1 MSDEDLINRI
11 FSGLALQ
18 LEAQADFSADAE
30 AVEAYLDEQMAGLD
44 RRSRLDILRSV
55 IERWEVCGRPSMAGE
70 SVDEVLTRVCSLLLG
85 RKVSM
90 DDLTSS
96 ELLEK
101 LAESLNTIFNT
112 LNQLISVIN
121 MTFTGEGSPEQTI
134 RQVIGFR
141 LEGEGQGNS
150 LETYLGQISQAFL
163 TSQQAFKEAAYAK
176 VRQMLRVLDPEQLAA
191 ETGKGLKFGPLKK
204 AEMFD
209 LYAHR
214 FEKIHKW
221 FSSGRFM
228 EDFLREFEKNCQIQ
242 FGKSSIHQG
251 G

>member
-1 MSDEDLINRI
+1 MADEKMINRI
-11 FSGLALQ
+11 SSGLAAQ
-18 LEAQADFSADAE
+18 FEADGDVSVDS
-30 AVEAYLDEQMAGLD
+30 VEAFLKEQMAGLD
-44 RRSRLDILRSV
+44 SHSRIAALQSV
-55 IERWEVCGRPSMAGE
+55 VNRLGNTCRPSMTGE
-70 SVDEVLTRVCSLLLG
+70 TDEEVLTRVCSLLLG

-90 DDLTSS
+90 DDLSSS

-150 LETYLGQISQAFL
+150 LETYLDQISNAFL
-163 TSQQAFKEAAYAK
+163 TAQQSFKEAAYAK
-176 VRQMLRVLDPEQLAA
+176 VKQVLSVQDPEQVAA
-191 ETGKGLKFGPLKK
+191 EVGKGLKFGPMKK
-204 AEMFD
+204 AEMFEI
-209 LYAHR
+209 YEER
-214 FEKIHKW
+214 FGKIQKW

-228 EDFLREFEKNCQIQ
+228 EDFLREFEKNCQTK
-242 FGKSSIHQG
+242 FGK
-251 G
+251 